1 LPPSNAPYLAAAVS
15 SMNSAPDVAVYK
27 ALKNETE
34 IGFVLQLDQL
44 FYVDDD
50 SPTRAAARFVRKSL
64 ALS

>member
-1 LPPSNAPYLAAAVS
+1 
-15 SMNSAPDVAVYK
+15 MDSALDVAVCK

-34 IGFVLQLDQL
+34 IGIVLQLDQL

>member
-1 LPPSNAPYLAAAVS
+1 LPPSNAPYRAAAVS
-15 SMNSAPDVAVYK
+15 SMDSALDVAVCK

-50 SPTRAAARFVRKSL
+50 SPRAAARFVRKSL